1 MTDNNV
7 AEAPQPTEETAP
19 EPQRISLE
27 SYAKVMEQKL
37 ANTKAMARQEYDQLD
52 QTNSILMAVN
62 MDLQNENASLR
73 AAVEAAGSAPAP
85 VTALP
90 NREDRRAAARAAKAQ
105 GAKRT

>member
-7 AEAPQPTEETAP
+7 AEAPQPTEEKAP
-19 EPQRISLE
+19 DPIQISLE

-37 ANTKAMARQEYDQLD
+37 ANTKATARQEYDQLD

-62 MDLQNENASLR
+62 MDLQNENARLKE
-73 AAVEAAGSAPAP
+73 AVDAAGSASA
-85 VTALP
+85 VLP
-90 NREDRRAAARAAKAQ
+90 NREARRAEARATKAQ